1 MARIIIE
8 PISKER
14 FDEIVA
20 NACSIDP
27 TDANHWDFPIAELP
41 DLVEKASGM
50 LDDVRYGLFWDE
62 QGKYRL
68 GELGDEEA
76 D

>member
-20 NACSIDP
+20 NACLIDP

-50 LDDVRYGLFWDE
+50 VDDVRYGLFCDE
-62 QGKYRL
+62 QGEYRL
-68 GELGDEEA
+68 GELGDEEV

>member
-1 MARIIIE
+1 MARLIIE

-20 NACSIDP
+20 NACLLDP
-27 TDANHWDFPIAELP
+27 TDANHWDFPISELP
-41 DLVEKASGM
+41 DLMEKAVGM
-50 LDDVRYGLFWDE
+50 EDDVRYGLFCDDDGE
-62 QGKYRL
+62 YRL
-68 GELGDEEA
+68 GELGDAEA